1 MRPKELFLRCMAD
14 RSGNQYQAF
23 CLDLDLAVQADS
35 MAEAKLKL
43 EAQISE
49 YVYDALAGE
58 DQAHAEQLLTRRAPP
73 ALWVRY
79 YWYKILIN
87 VWHVR
92 DGVLSFKERMPL
104 VPQRQVIPC

>member
-1 MRPKELFLRCMAD
+1 MRPKQLFLRCMAD
-14 RSGNQYQAF
+14 RSGDQYQAF

-43 EAQISE
+43 EAQIDE

-73 ALWVRY
+73 ALWARY
-79 YWYKILIN
+79 YWYKFNIS
-87 VWHVR
+87 VGHVR
-92 DGVLSFKERMPL
+92 EGVLSFKERMPL
-104 VPQRQVIPC
+104 VPLRQVTPC